1 MIDIYLTFAWLHLID
16 STWKSA
22 LFTLALS
29 AGESV
34 LLLEVL
40 LGGVDSMYSVLLSI
54 KQHRF
59 SQLRTYLI

>member
-1 MIDIYLTFAWLHLID
+1 MIDIYLCMAIFNRLDLEKC
-16 STWKSA
+16 SV
-22 LFTLALS
+22 TLALS